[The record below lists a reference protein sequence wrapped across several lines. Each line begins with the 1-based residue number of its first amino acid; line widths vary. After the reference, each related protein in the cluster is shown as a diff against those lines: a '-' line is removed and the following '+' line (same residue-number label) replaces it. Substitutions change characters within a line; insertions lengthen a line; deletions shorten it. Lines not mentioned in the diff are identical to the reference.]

1 MEYRQILSSK
11 NRCFFALLTLFEIY
25 LFYRTFLPFQLKYS
39 LKHLNAGFCKT
50 VEVVIEKST
59 AKIVF
64 FTFSAGCYI
73 FIGYLVLSG
82 LHLTLNLTLHLTLN
96 LIVMKVS
103 ILRLIDQV
111 EIQYWS
117 AFDHKCQCLKE
128 IVFKSSLVGFR
139 SQQTSL
145 LMLWSLPLYLHR
157 FMFSGDI
164 VQGV

>member
-11 NRCFFALLTLFEIY
+11 NRCFFAFLTLFEIY

-82 LHLTLNLTLHLTLN
+82 LHLTLNL
-96 LIVMKVS
+96 IVMKVS

-128 IVFKSSLVGFR
+128 IVFKSSLVGLR
-139 SQQTSL
+139 SQQMSL